1 MTLSSPATD
10 DRRSALARADLLLG
24 AFDAVHPTLSLPG
37 LAARTGLPRTSV
49 RRTVIK
55 LVELN
60 WLERRGD
67 RFAVGSKLF
76 EVGGLCRVQNR
87 LRAAALPHL
96 EDLYEATHQTVHLG
110 VLRGDQ
116 VLYVEKLA
124 GHRPATRLTRVGG
137 RMPAHC
143 TAIGKVLTAYSGPT
157 AETIAARRR
166 TGPRA
171 PDRRSPPGPAWSAS
185 CGDPRRR
192 GGLRPGGVRGR
203 AGLRGRP
210 GAGGHR
216 RPVRRGLGHR
226 RDRPDA
232 AGPDGRRR
240 AGHRGSVWPPR
251 CSARTAVAWPRCRSP
266 ARPPPSPSTG
276 SPRRSAPPPWA
287 SPGPS
292 GRRGDRTRPP
302 RPGRAAAG
310 GVARVPRS
318 RYGRSGPRRR
328 SVKGWPERAW
338 SRRRSPR

>member
-1 MTLSSPATD
+1 M
-10 DRRSALARADLLLG
+10 
-24 AFDAVHPTLSLPG
+24 
-37 LAARTGLPRTSV
+37 

-157 AETIAARRR
+157 AETTLRSAGLTRR
-166 TGPRA
+166 TGSTITSGTGLERELQAIRGAGVAFDREECEVGLACVAAPVRA
-171 PDRRSPPGPAWSAS
+171 ATGAPYAAVSVTAAVDRMQLARMAAVVQATAGL
-185 CGDPRRR
+185 CG
-192 GGLRPGGVRGR
+192 RPGARPGRQLPGRAVDHRPGRHPPPRPARPDGPHRRPGHHPGHPGAAVTARGHRGR
-203 AGLRGRP
+203 AGLP
-210 GAGGHR
+210 
-216 RPVRRGLGHR
+216 
-226 RDRPDA
+226 
-232 AGPDGRRR
+232 R
-240 AGHRGSVWPPR
+240 A
-251 CSARTAVAWPRCRSP
+251 
-266 ARPPPSPSTG
+266 
-276 SPRRSAPPPWA
+276 
-287 SPGPS
+287 
-292 GRRGDRTRPP
+292 
-302 RPGRAAAG
+302 
-310 GVARVPRS
+310 
-318 RYGRSGPRRR
+318 
-328 SVKGWPERAW
+328 E
-338 SRRRSPR
+338 